1 MSSFLGSD
9 KMFLKKTL
17 ELIEKN
23 GITKNKLLVSLN
35 LSKNCFRKWENGSIP
50 NVDTA
55 KKIAEYFNVSV
66 DYLLGRTDDADESVT
81 VNKSSCSDD
90 DLKKLFADGYELK
103 YMTIWESDPDTVSIT
118 MQKKNLKTAD
128 HALDEHGEIAA
139 FGSENPH
146 PTTELPDDEQSLLD
160 SYRTLDTYDKGEIS
174 GTIKHML
181 RSDKYSNQ
189 DESYL
194 A

>member
-9 KMFLKKTL
+9 KMFLKRTL

-81 VNKSSCSDD
+81 VNKSLCSDD
-90 DLKKLFADGYELK
+90 DLKKLYADGYRVS
-103 YMTIWESDPDTVSIT
+103 YMTIWDENPDTVSIT
-118 MQKKNLKTAD
+118 MKKKNLKTAEP
-128 HALDEHGEIAA
+128 A
-139 FGSENPH
+139 P
-146 PTTELPDDEQSLLD
+146 ELPEDEQSLLE
-160 SYRTLDTYDKGEIS
+160 SYRALDTYDKGEIS
-174 GTIKHML
+174 GTIKQML
-181 RSDKYSNQ
+181 RADKYSSQ

>member
-1 MSSFLGSD
+1 MFWERFENLCKENSIKPTVLVKEITNSSSNV
-9 KMFLKKTL
+9 TAW
-17 ELIEKN
+17 KN
-23 GITKNKLLVSLN
+23 GT
-35 LSKNCFRKWENGSIP
+35 IP
-50 NVDTA
+50 NGETLIKLANFFDC
-55 KKIAEYFNVSV
+55 SV
-66 DYLLGRTDDADESVT
+66 DYLLGRTDYTDESVT

-139 FGSENPH
+139 FGSENPN

-160 SYRTLDTYDKGEIS
+160 NYRVLDTYDKGEIS

-181 RSDKYSNQ
+181 RADKYSNQ

>member
-1 MSSFLGSD
+1 MIEPMFWKRFYDLCKKNNLKPLNAVNNLSIGAGSIT
-9 KMFLKKTL
+9 KW
-17 ELIEKN
+17 KN
-23 GITKNKLLVSLN
+23 GT
-35 LSKNCFRKWENGSIP
+35 IP
-50 NVDTA
+50 NSETLIKLADFFDCS
-55 KKIAEYFNVSV
+55 I
-66 DYLLGRTDDADESVT
+66 DYLLCRTDDADESVT

-103 YMTIWESDPDTVSIT
+103 YMTIWEGDPDTVSIT
-118 MQKKNLKTAD
+118 MKKKNLKTAD
-128 HALDEHGEIAA
+128 HTLDEYGEIAA

-160 SYRTLDTYDKGEIS
+160 SYRVLDTYDKGEIS
-174 GTIKHML
+174 GTIKQML
-181 RSDKYSNQ
+181 RADKYSNQ